1 MARKPSSG
9 TSAASKQAAPDL
21 RVELSMDD
29 FEAMI
34 SDAAQELAD
43 EAATDNKAA
52 VTQTTDSLEPKT
64 AKAAAPAEV
73 AVGQSNPKPS
83 GQTSLPRAANVETA
97 PAFIPP
103 AANDLKKG
111 RTFDP
116 FSRKPSSS
124 VYWAVGVL
132 SVLWVAAGYF
142 IATNIYGTE
151 LFNVTGLGSAL
162 SRPSLIAVMI
172 AIIVPVIG
180 FWSFAVLVRRAQ
192 EMRIAAQSLTDVAYR
207 LVDPEGMAEER
218 LTTISQAVR
227 REVSAMSEGIERTFS
242 RAVELESL
250 LHTEVHELERAYSD
264 NEGRMRGILDG
275 LGNERQSI
283 IGQAERVRTTLVGAR
298 EQMSEELSQAV
309 ETLRSG
315 VATVSSELSMTL
327 DLSREGLLASLQET
341 GETVEAR
348 INERTNAL
356 NAALASSGDTLATII
371 DTRSEALSGLIDNRT
386 NELAGLFD
394 TRTDA
399 LASTLDDKRM
409 GIIADL
415 TNATESFAAQ
425 FDTRLSSVEAN
436 LLERGQQI
444 INDLDVKTTSLSEG
458 TERLN
463 TALDARARQI
473 NETLSERSREIAQT
487 FIEGR
492 DSFGGLIDEGKQ
504 SLAEELQG
512 FVISAGTVI
521 DDSAERLARR
531 VADIRTGLEGNL
543 TAEVDRVEATLTTHR
558 DTFSNRLD
566 GFEDAFAART
576 SEFDQRISAHAM
588 TLDQSISR
596 TSAELDNKIASHV
609 SSIAKVVDERAAA
622 IGQAVSTSVSDFEST
637 LANRVADLRRT
648 LDEGSSTLESGV
660 ASATSRLATTF
671 NSQTADF
678 DSMMAERSSEMA
690 ATLGARSLEI
700 EASIEAATQRASA
713 AFSGQN
719 DLITGQTTALE
730 GALQRGMS
738 GVGEALGT
746 ASRNAGETLRGAV
759 REATALL
766 TTEASEASQ
775 ILGERHQSFV
785 NSLTSAL
792 EGTEGA
798 LAARV
803 GSLEATFNEGQQR
816 LAGQAE
822 QLGKQIGEIE
832 NVFERADQRILTRT
846 RETAEELGARAN
858 AVGAALEA
866 FDTSLAGRLSGLED
880 IVTAKTD
887 ATVARLEE
895 AGRNI
900 ERSSAETGSVIDQ
913 RARELSASLATHS
926 MEIARIL
933 HDSGEP
939 LAARLEASSQTFQ
952 NALEEAAKSS
962 TGRLA
967 AERDNLS
974 HAFKAHLDEAADQFE
989 ARAASASGRAREV
1002 GETLS
1007 NQVNQLVDR
1016 LSNSNSR
1023 LGQLVE
1029 LTGKSFIDIDKRLT
1043 ATTDTFGARTER
1055 AAREISTS
1063 VSMLEGNIG
1072 RLGEISSGTLGEVAG
1087 IVNKFDEHSHVLER
1101 ANELLTAAQSN
1112 LQHTLEDRREALDS
1126 LAAGLVARSKEI
1138 EAVMG
1143 AMSGQIESTL
1153 ERSEH
1158 RTKSSAAS
1166 LQNTVSAVF
1175 DAATTK
1181 FADATSNLERA
1192 SNLIRQELDATRDE
1206 LRRGLVDLP
1215 AETRQTTETL
1225 RRAVT
1230 DQIAALRE
1238 LSEVMSKNTRNRDV
1252 REPVAARE
1260 EMREVAPRRMPVEPS
1275 PTAYAELQPA
1285 PVPTQRPKYEPRIAD
1300 ERAPLSAGAGWVSTL
1315 LRSAGQSDVAPAREP
1330 ERRPAAPERKPNQ
1343 VIESLNSISVDI
1355 ARAID
1360 HNAAVELWDRYRR
1373 GERDVFTRRLYT
1385 IRGQETFDDIRRKH
1399 DTDRDFRLSVTRYC
1413 EDFEKLLS
1421 DVARTDPEGKAA
1433 HRYLTSDTGKVY
1445 TMLAHAS
1452 GRLR

>member
-9 TSAASKQAAPDL
+9 TSAASKQATPDL

-43 EAATDNKAA
+43 EAATDDKAA
-52 VTQTTDSLEPKT
+52 VAQAAGTQTTGSQAQVVKAPKNL
-64 AKAAAPAEV
+64 KAAAPAEI
-73 AVGQSNPKPS
+73 AGGQSYAQASAQPN
-83 GQTSLPRAANVETA
+83 LPRAANAETA

-116 FSRKPSSS
+116 FNRKPSSA

-142 IATNIYGTE
+142 IATNIYGAE
-151 LFNVTGLGSAL
+151 LFNVTGLSSAL
-162 SRPSLIAVMI
+162 SRPGLIAVLI
-172 AIIVPVIG
+172 AVIVPVIG
-180 FWSFAVLVRRAQ
+180 FWSFALLVRRAQ

-283 IGQAERVRTTLVGAR
+283 IGQAERVRTSLAGAR
-298 EQMSEELSQAV
+298 EQMAEEISQAV

-348 INERTNAL
+348 ISERTNAL

-371 DTRSEALSGLIDNRT
+371 DTRSEALSGLIDS
-386 NELAGLFD
+386 
-394 TRTDA
+394 
-399 LASTLDDKRM
+399 ST
-409 GIIADL
+409 
-415 TNATESFAAQ
+415 TEFAAQ
-425 FDTRLSSVEAN
+425 FDSRLSSVESN

-444 INDLDVKTTSLSEG
+444 INDLDAKTTSLSEG

-463 TALDARARQI
+463 NALDARARQI

-521 DDSAERLARR
+521 DDSADRLARR

-558 DTFSNRLD
+558 DTFSSRLD

-576 SEFDQRISAHAM
+576 SEFDQRVSAHSII
-588 TLDQSISR
+588 LDESISR
-596 TSAELDNKIASHV
+596 KSAELDNKIAGHV
-609 SSIAKVVDERAAA
+609 SSIAKVVGERAAA
-622 IGQAVSTSVSDFEST
+622 IEQAVSTGVGDFEAT
-637 LANRVADLRRT
+637 LATRVADLRRT
-648 LDEGSSTLESGV
+648 LDETGSNIENGVVTATTRLE
-660 ASATSRLATTF
+660 TTF

-678 DSMMAERSSEMA
+678 DTMMAERSSELA

-700 EASIEAATQRASA
+700 EASIQAATERASA

-719 DLITGQTTALE
+719 DFITTQTAALE
-730 GALQRGMS
+730 GALQRGMN

-766 TTEASEASQ
+766 STEANQASQ
-775 ILGERHQSFV
+775 ILGDRHQSFA

-792 EGTEGA
+792 ETTEGA

-803 GSLEATFNEGQQR
+803 GSLEATFNKGQQR
-816 LAGQAE
+816 LASQAE
-822 QLGKQIGEIE
+822 HLGKQIGDIE

-895 AGRNI
+895 ASRNI
-900 ERSSAETGSVIDQ
+900 ERSSAETGSIIDQ

-939 LAARLEASSQTFQ
+939 LAARLETSSQTFRS
-952 NALEEAAKSS
+952 ALEEAAQSS

-974 HAFKAHLDEAADQFE
+974 HAFKTHLDEAADQFE
-989 ARAASASGRAREV
+989 ARAASASGRAHEV

-1126 LAAGLVARSKEI
+1126 LAAGLVVRSKEI

-1260 EMREVAPRRMPVEPS
+1260 EMREVAPRRMQVEPS
-1275 PTAYAELQPA
+1275 PTAYAELQPG
-1285 PVPTQRPKYEPRIAD
+1285 PVPAQRPKYEPRIAD
-1300 ERAPLSAGAGWVSTL
+1300 ERAPSPAGGAGWVSTL
-1315 LRSAGQSDVAPAREP
+1315 LRSASQSDVAPAREP